1 MPIADWNLS
10 QGVIRDFDREKA
22 NEYAPY
28 TGPKPS
34 NGVYKFRIVKHQM
47 KQFAGDEESHPR
59 LWALL
64 TLIPR
69 TKEEKR
75 YAGYKVNFSAQVS
88 DDNPQWYVPLL
99 DVLGVSD
106 QEFRR
111 KTRITEEGNIK
122 SIGNWRNDGSQ
133 ELLAEIRHNE
143 QYTNVRWVG
152 PVTDAT
158 ESDEDE
164 EESEEDEDEDF

>member
-10 QGVIRDFDREKA
+10 QGVIRDFDREEAKR
-22 NEYAPY
+22 YAPY

-34 NGVYKFRIVKHQM
+34 NGVYKFKVVKDQM
-47 KQFAGDEESHPR
+47 RMQAGDEETHPR
-59 LWALL
+59 WSAMLVLV
-64 TLIPR
+64 PR

-75 YAGYKVNFSAQVS
+75 YDGYRCFFSANIT
-88 DDNPQWYVPLL
+88 DENPGWFVPML

-111 KTRITEEGNIK
+111 KTRITEEGIVK
-122 SIGNWRNDGSQ
+122 SIGNWRNDGTQ
-133 ELLAEIRHNE
+133 ELLAEIRHNGD
-143 QYTNVRWVG
+143 YTNVRWVG

-158 ESDEDE
+158 ASEED